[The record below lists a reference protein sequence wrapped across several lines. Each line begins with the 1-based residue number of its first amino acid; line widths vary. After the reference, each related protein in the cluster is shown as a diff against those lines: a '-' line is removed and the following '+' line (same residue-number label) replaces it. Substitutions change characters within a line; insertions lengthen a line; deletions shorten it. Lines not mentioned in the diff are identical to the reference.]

1 MSDALRAAPGPET
14 RAELLLAHQ
23 LTGTLAIRAVLD
35 ELLRKGERMTLY
47 SAGDH
52 SLQCDSTLLRHTA
65 DHLWLD
71 LPAGPDE
78 HAALIA
84 QGIVVVALPENI
96 RIQFDCPQPRIAGT
110 GDRFEIICAMPPL
123 IHRIQRRDAYR
134 VRPPM
139 RRPVQ
144 CVMRP
149 FLGQERAYQALDVS
163 ATGVALAIDPEFALP
178 AIGEIWQHCRL
189 EIPGYAPIPCDLD
202 VRVIGPALEG
212 DPPGNR
218 IGCLF
223 HRPTPETQRAVQVY
237 VMDAERLSRRR
248 G

>member
-1 MSDALRAAPGPET
+1 MSDALRTAPGPET
-14 RAELLLAHQ
+14 RAELLQAHQ
-23 LTGTLAIRAVLD
+23 LTGALAIHAR
-35 ELLRKGERMTLY
+35 
-47 SAGDH
+47 
-52 SLQCDSTLLRHTA
+52 QCDSQLLRHTA
-65 DHLWLD
+65 EHLWLD
-71 LPAGPDE
+71 LPASPDG

-96 RIQFDCPQPRIAGT
+96 RIQFDCPQPRITGN
-110 GDRFEIICAMPPL
+110 GDRFEVICAMPTL

-149 FLGQERAYQALDVS
+149 FQGQERAYQVLDVS

-202 VRVIGPALEG
+202 VRVIGPAPEG

-223 HRPTPETQRAVQVY
+223 HRPIPVQVY
-237 VMDAERLSRRR
+237 VRDAERLLRRH